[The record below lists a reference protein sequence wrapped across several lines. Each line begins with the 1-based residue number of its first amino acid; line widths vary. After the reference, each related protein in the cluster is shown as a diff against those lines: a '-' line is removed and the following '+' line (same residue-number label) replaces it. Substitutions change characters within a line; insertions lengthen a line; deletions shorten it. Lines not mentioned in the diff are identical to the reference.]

1 MKKIISS
8 VLSTAMLLSCVTTIV
23 SADEPVAASSTVY
36 TIDASAKKVSKVA
49 PLTTVAKFK
58 SNITDDEKI
67 EVINV
72 DGTVMPDN
80 AYATENVFAKID
92 GSLYKISVEYPYDPI
107 NTYGR
112 NNRKDGDVLFQIES
126 ANFNSTVDNQP
137 VLTNSGFAYAISG
150 YKLGDASGAAPAL
163 NAGART
169 LITKQTEDGEPVYVI
184 QNNAPRYAFLRSHYS
199 GASYESQTQSALTDI
214 TKGKVSVT
222 TVTFKSDKMGNVSLH
237 HNAAGYA
244 TSFKGDA
251 ALERFTY
258 SGNATYIPNAI
269 HFTEDGTIK
278 IGGTYT
284 NIGISAA
291 DRTPKHTTAATWEAN
306 KEYTVSVV
314 QKLNEGGGRYGYVY
328 GVYVNG
334 EKIFPKGNEA
344 KDSNSHFSYSSSK
357 DAYSMTTRSGD
368 HKYLGGISSVLVGAA
383 PKTAGEDIKVSFSDV
398 KVYTID
404 AASLYT
410 GDIDSELALENAEEV
425 EIDGTVI
432 NVYTEETVESLRAKY
447 PEYAIAVYNAD
458 GTQPAATDNLATGM
472 SAKVVSDNGL
482 QVKLYSISATKKIND
497 TVPESEV
504 YTVDTENKTIS
515 KVKPLT
521 KVSDFLANFA
531 NGSLMKV
538 VNIDGSVMADDAYA
552 TENVTLVAPNG
563 DNYSIV
569 VSYPYS
575 PIQTNGNYLDDG
587 RELYNIAAVN
597 ADNRSMTNTGFE
609 KTQVYDKIG
618 YGSDKASP
626 ANTETQTVKATKQTV
641 NGETVYVMEND
652 SNKYAYIR
660 SDSTD
665 SPNYSTPFN
674 NLISSWTT
682 TPIVTTVEFEADKL
696 GNISV
701 FNNTP
706 VRDGSGNMKKGDSGV
721 DGLIYSSEIPYA
733 PNSVHF
739 LDDGSVKLGG
749 IYANYSASL
758 RNPIQETDFTWEPGK
773 KYTVSIVQR
782 YLRGKREGYVDGV
795 YVNGTKIFPN
805 SKTVSYDGGRVA
817 LLSDGTFKIGT
828 RDSSYTHGGGLS
840 SIMIGTAPK
849 AANENLT
856 VTLSDVKVYNVAA
869 YNAAM
874 DKDIILT
881 SNTSKVVIDND
892 NALISCMG
900 SFDASSIATDA
911 KVKVDGNSLKAV
923 SADGLVSK
931 TYTIVS
937 EEVRTSFLNGENGPE
952 ITSLVNAGNSVCF
965 KAEVDATS
973 LLDGTNAAVVI
984 AVYDKTTKLLKDC
997 VIAEGVKNADEVTTY
1012 KAVIDIS
1019 AYNKND
1025 IEICGFA
1032 WDGFKNME
1040 PLSAKAEL
1048 K

>member
-8 VLSTAMLLSCVTTIV
+8 VLSTAMLLSCATTIV

-58 SNITDDEKI
+58 SDITDDETI

-72 DGTVMPDN
+72 DGTVMSDN

-112 NNRKDGDVLFQIES
+112 NYRADGDVLFEKES
-126 ANFNSTVDNQP
+126 ASFNSTVGGQE
-137 VLTNSGFAYAISG
+137 VRTNSGFAYATSG
-150 YKLGDASGAAPAL
+150 YKLGDVSGKAPAI
-163 NAGART
+163 NSGART
-169 LITKQTEDGEPVYVI
+169 LITKQTEDGKPVYVI

-199 GASYESQTQSALTDI
+199 SATYESETQSELTNL
-214 TKGKVSVT
+214 TLGKVSVT

-237 HNAAGYA
+237 HNAAGYGS
-244 TSFKGDA
+244 SFSGDGDMG
-251 ALERFTY
+251 RFTY
-258 SGNATYIPNAI
+258 SDNGGYIPNAV
-269 HFTEDGTIK
+269 HFTQDGTIK
-278 IGGTYT
+278 IGGTYVNGAT
-284 NIGISAA
+284 ATS
-291 DRTPKHTTAATWEAN
+291 RTPKHETGIKWEAN

-314 QKLNEGGGRYGYVY
+314 QKLRDGDSRNANVY
-328 GVYVNG
+328 GIYVNG
-334 EKIFPKGNEA
+334 EKIFPKGNEV
-344 KDSNSHFSYSSSK
+344 SPNSQFAYISSK
-357 DAYSMTTRSGD
+357 GAYSMNTRGSD
-368 HKYLGGISSVLVGAA
+368 YKYHGGISAVLVGAA
-383 PKTAGEDIKVSFSDV
+383 PKEAGDDIKVSFSDV
-398 KVYTID
+398 KVYTVDSPSI
-404 AASLYT
+404 YT
-410 GDIDSELALENAEEV
+410 GDIDSELALANAEEV
-425 EIDGTVI
+425 EVDGTVI
-432 NVYTEETVESLRAKY
+432 NVYTDETVESLRAKY

-482 QVKLYSISATKKIND
+482 QVKLYSISATKKINQ

-521 KVSDFLANFA
+521 KVADFLANFD

-538 VNIDGSVMADDAYA
+538 VNVDGSVMAEDAYA

-563 DNYSIV
+563 DNYSII

-674 NLISSWTT
+674 NLISSYTT

-739 LDDGSVKLGG
+739 LDDGTVKLGG

-828 RDSSYTHGGGLS
+828 RDNSYTHGGGLS

-892 NALISCMG
+892 NAVISCMG

-937 EEVRTSFLNGENGPE
+937 EEVRTSFLDGENGPKINTLSE
-952 ITSLVNAGNSVCF
+952 AGNSVCF
-965 KAEVDATS
+965 KAEVDANS

-997 VIAEGVKNADEVTTY
+997 VIAEGVKNEDEVTTY